1 MMVEGINEGIILEPE
16 KYKTVLHYIINKC
29 GMKKNVGRTVIH
41 KLLYF
46 SDFNFYELYET
57 SLTGE
62 KYIKYVKGPFSSN
75 FSTFK
80 NELVYEGK
88 IEENKCFE
96 QYRYSSLKEPDISV
110 LTENEIDVIDDVIN
124 TISDM
129 TAKEVS
135 DYSHGD
141 LPWSIAEDNEELDYE
156 YVFYRTPEYSVRE
169 YNDDEDDLEFYKAT
183 QEALDRYDGSKKG
196 MSKEE
201 FLEELASW

>member
-62 KYIKYVKGPFSSN
+62 KYIKLINGPVSTN
-75 FSTFK
+75 FPDLK
-80 NELVYEGK
+80 DELLNEGK
-88 IEENKCFE
+88 IEENKDFKP
-96 QYRYSSLKEPDISV
+96 YKYTSLEEPDISV
-110 LTENEIDVIDDVIN
+110 LNENEINVIDDVID
-124 TISDM
+124 TISSM
-129 TAKEVS
+129 NAREVS

-141 LPWSIAEDNEELDYE
+141 LPWSIAEEKEELDYE

-169 YNDDEDDLEFYKAT
+169 YEDDE
-183 QEALDRYDGSKKG
+183 
-196 MSKEE
+196 
-201 FLEELASW
+201 